1 MRRVSPLIALALV
14 AGGCGLGT
22 AGTSTSPTTPPPDLV
37 ATTVA
42 TTPTATV
49 APTTT
54 TTRAPLPP
62 ISVVVAGDTSFTHG
76 LDQRDPLGD
85 IAPVLTEGDL
95 AIVNVETVIAE
106 EEVGAPIEKV
116 YVFKS
121 PPASG
126 GILAGAGVD
135 VAALANNHALD
146 YGPDGVLRTIEILEE
161 AGLATAGTGRGPGA
175 AYAGTRLRV
184 DGWPVA
190 VLSFTRVPCD
200 RPEPG
205 ETFIPEIAWAC
216 PDYVDATVQAIAGA
230 AARSDLVVVM
240 AHWGV
245 ERQACPEPHQEE
257 LARAWVDAGADLV
270 VGSHPHVLQGVERIG
285 SAWVL
290 YSTGNFAFPSAREE
304 SSYSAVFRFE
314 VAEAGTSLNAIPVR
328 IVDGRPVV
336 AEDSGPG
343 ILEDLTERSFG
354 VAFDDQGRAVETDR
368 PGSC

>member
-1 MRRVSPLIALALV
+1 
-14 AGGCGLGT
+14 
-22 AGTSTSPTTPPPDLV
+22 
-37 ATTVA
+37 
-42 TTPTATV
+42 
-49 APTTT
+49 
-54 TTRAPLPP
+54 LPP

-76 LDQRDPLGD
+76 LDQRDPLSD

-121 PPASG
+121 PPASAE
-126 GILAGAGVD
+126 ILADAGVD
-135 VAALANNHALD
+135 VGALANNHALD
-146 YGPDGVLRTIEILEE
+146 YGRDGVLRTIEILEE

-175 AYAGTRLRV
+175 AYAGTRTRV
-184 DGWPVA
+184 HGWRVA
-190 VLSFTRVPCD
+190 VLSLTRVPCD

-216 PDYVDATVQAIAGA
+216 PADVDATVAAVAGA

-245 ERQACPEPHQEE
+245 ERQACPEPHQRE

-270 VGSHPHVLQGVERIG
+270 VGSHPHVLQGVERFDD
-285 SAWVL
+285 AWVL

-304 SSYSAVFRFE
+304 SSYTAVFRFE
-314 VAEAGTSLNAIPVR
+314 VAEAGTSLSAIPVR

-354 VAFDDQGRAVETDR
+354 VAFDNQGRAVETDR